1 MAARSLTSAEWGD
14 LSAGLAAALQRANVH
29 PLIENRA
36 HPAAVFGILRFGS
49 PPVMAIGRTVW
60 WPGAR
65 EDFSGGSSM
74 AVLQH
79 ELQHL
84 LDYAEKRLSV
94 IGYLL
99 GPRHW
104 NYSYDLSRPL
114 DWNRL
119 GAEQRASLAQDL
131 WCCERGLGTTSAL
144 KAIRE
149 LIPWAQGAPDG
160 GGAN

>member
-1 MAARSLTSAEWGD
+1 LAVRSLTQAEWTE
-14 LSAGLAAALQRANVH
+14 LSDGLAVALQHAGVE
-29 PLIENRA
+29 PLIEDRA
-36 HPAAVFGILRFGS
+36 HPAAFLGALRFGS
-49 PPVMAIGRTVW
+49 QPVMAIGRTIW
-60 WPGAR
+60 WPRAK
-65 EDFSGGSSM
+65 ENFAGSPLM

-104 NYSYDLSRPL
+104 TYRYDLSQPL

-119 GAEQRASLAQDL
+119 GAEQRASLAEDL
-131 WCCERGLGTTSAL
+131 WCCERGLGPRTAL
-144 KAIRE
+144 NAIRD
-149 LIPWAQGAPDG
+149 LIPWAQES
-160 GGAN
+160 N